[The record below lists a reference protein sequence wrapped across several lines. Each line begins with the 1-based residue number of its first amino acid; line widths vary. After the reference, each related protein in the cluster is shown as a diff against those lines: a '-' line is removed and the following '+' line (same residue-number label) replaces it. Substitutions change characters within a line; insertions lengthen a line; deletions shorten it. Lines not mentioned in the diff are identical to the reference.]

1 MTDDYDINRD
11 NNFTLET
18 MQKTN
23 AMGKKS
29 WSFSVSVTIP
39 YDTFQRNDQGAGFG
53 WAS

>member
-29 WSFSVSVTIP
+29 
-39 YDTFQRNDQGAGFG
+39 
-53 WAS
+53 